1 MRSLLLFLFFTI
13 CCFTPCAAAD
23 HASELAVDR
32 DFSVVVTDQKTP
44 HTPVLEFFSR
54 LERVARRFGHIT
66 DSAGSRKLLL
76 VLDPAQKPGSCQF
89 IHSREFRRWILNLPA
104 DCMSLIDS
112 PECGRAIVSALIQSR
127 FGNLPQKALPEEALW
142 IADGIWD
149 EFVWREKSG
158 KHIMRFTWLEAL
170 RNSVEQDFELKLD
183 PETLLP
189 PRRIRKD
196 SAGWL
201 LYVQRAR
208 LMVET
213 AVSLG
218 SSRHNLLKDYC
229 FLLFGGKLTARECFS
244 QTFGTAAR
252 RKFNHSFQPGE
263 ILPKDETAAGL
274 AALNRLAIKKL
285 YSVYAPMSVVAWEKR
300 LQDACTVTY
309 THPSGNVETNAALT
323 DLPLL
328 VEKYEDCAVLPRIKI
343 FALNELSALAPV
355 PLRTEVAQLVLLLG
369 RIGSA
374 PAAQLAREMKAVMN
388 LLQQKINN
396 FKYVENELKQ
406 FEESAKPLLYDQ
418 RLVLDNPDNKEL
430 PRRTGSFIDAVEN
443 AAQR

>member
-13 CCFTPCAAAD
+13 CCFTHCAAD
-23 HASELAVDR
+23 NTSELAAGGN
-32 DFSVVVTDQKTP
+32 FSLVITEQNVP
-44 HTPVLEFFSR
+44 HTPIVEFFSR
-54 LERVARRFGHIT
+54 LERVARRFGNIT

-89 IHSREFRRWILNLPA
+89 IHSREFRRWILNLPV
-104 DCMSLIDS
+104 DHMSLLDS
-112 PECGRAIVSALIQSR
+112 PECGRVIVSALIQSR
-127 FGNLPQKALPEEALW
+127 FGNMPQQALPEEALW

-149 EFVWREKSG
+149 EFVRREKSG

-170 RNSVEQDFELKLD
+170 RNSVEQGFELKLD
-183 PETLLP
+183 PDTLLP
-189 PRRIRKD
+189 PRRIRKN

-218 SSRHNLLKDYC
+218 SSRNNFLKDYC
-229 FLLFGGKLTARECFS
+229 FLLFGGKLAARECFS

-252 RKFNHSFQPGE
+252 RKYNHSFPPGE

-274 AALNRLAIKKL
+274 AALNRLAMKKL
-285 YSVYAPMSVVAWEKR
+285 YSVYAPMSAAAWEIR
-300 LQDACTVTY
+300 LQEACTVTY
-309 THPSGNVETNAALT
+309 NHPSGNVETNAALT

-328 VEKYEDCAVLPRIKI
+328 VEKYEDCAALPRLKI
-343 FALNELSALAPV
+343 FALNEVAALAPL
-355 PLRTEVAQLVLLLG
+355 PLRTEVTQLTLLLG

-374 PAAQLAREMKAVMN
+374 PAAQLAREMKAVLN

-396 FKYVENELKQ
+396 FKYVENELKEL
-406 FEESAKPLLYDQ
+406 EESVKPLLYDQ
-418 RLVLDNPDNKEL
+418 RLVLDNQADKQL
-430 PRRTGSFIDAVEN
+430 PRRTGSFIDVVEN
-443 AAQR
+443 ASKR